1 MVDPVTGRKFGK
13 SEGNA
18 IWLAAS
24 DNGSGNYT
32 SIFDFYQFWLNQ
44 SDEAVEN
51 LIKIYT
57 LYDKDKIEDILI
69 QHSEA
74 PEKRIAQRALARGV
88 TEVVH
93 GREAAEAVEN
103 LTAMLFD
110 RETNFAEFT
119 EDEILEFGEYLPTEK
134 KGVMLVDALINNGL
148 ADSKKK
154 AREFITQG
162 AITVNGEKI
171 KDDRELNQVAIIKKG
186 KNKFLI
192 VK

>member
-1 MVDPVTGRKFGK
+1 MIDPVTGRKFGK

-18 IWLAAS
+18 VWLAAT

-44 SDEAVEN
+44 PDEAVES

-57 LYDKDKIEDILI
+57 LYDKETIEDILK
-69 QHSEA
+69 QHSLA
-74 PEKRIAQRALARGV
+74 PEKRIAQKALARGA

-93 GREAAEAVEN
+93 GLENAEAVEN

-110 RETNFAEFT
+110 KNTNFAEFT
-119 EDEILEFGEYLPTEK
+119 EDEINEFANFLPTVEK
-134 KGVMLVDALINNGL
+134 GMLLVDALVNNGL
-148 ADSKKK
+148 AESKKK
-154 AREFITQG
+154 AREFVAQG
-162 AITVNGEKI
+162 AITINGVKVKEDI
-171 KDDRELNQVAIIKKG
+171 ELKQTAIIKKG